1 MARDSIDD
9 LEALLAVAREGS
21 FTRAA
26 VRLGVS
32 QSALSQTVRAFETRI
47 GLRLL
52 TRTTRSVAPTE
63 AGQRLLD
70 SVGPQLESIREAL
83 AGLSDLRDT
92 PTGTVRITADEH
104 CAEAVL
110 WPALAPTL
118 NRYPEIRLEI
128 FVDNGF
134 TDIVAERYD
143 AGIRLGDVIDKD
155 MVSVPISGD
164 QRMIVVASPAY
175 LETSSNLETPQDLVA
190 HRCIN
195 FRLPTRGGLYA
206 WEFEKDGQELK
217 VRVDGQ
223 LVFNRLALV
232 VEAARAGYGL
242 ACLPDAV
249 ARPDIEAGRLR
260 IVLGDWSPAYPGYRL
275 YYPSRRQPS
284 AAFSVVLDA
293 LRRTT

>member
-70 SVGPQLESIREAL
+70 SVGAQLESIREAL

-110 WPALAPTL
+110 WPATSASPCGPPVS
-118 NRYPEIRLEI
+118 RSPSMPRQAWPEIS
-128 FVDNGF
+128 N
-134 TDIVAERYD
+134 ERRQWPPS
-143 AGIRLGDVIDKD
+143 A
-155 MVSVPISGD
+155 P
-164 QRMIVVASPAY
+164 SP
-175 LETSSNLETPQDLVA
+175 
-190 HRCIN
+190 
-195 FRLPTRGGLYA
+195 
-206 WEFEKDGQELK
+206 
-217 VRVDGQ
+217 
-223 LVFNRLALV
+223 
-232 VEAARAGYGL
+232 
-242 ACLPDAV
+242 
-249 ARPDIEAGRLR
+249 RLR
-260 IVLGDWSPAYPGYRL
+260 T
-275 YYPSRRQPS
+275 
-284 AAFSVVLDA
+284 AAPRVRSKP
-293 LRRTT
+293 